1 MAAVNDFVGPLL
13 TALLDCVY
21 LGVDHTGDLTIARK
35 CLVPGD
41 IAWDDC
47 QCGQLVMSEN
57 RRYGSRA
64 FASEAPDLD
73 AECGEPVLTIDVTV
87 SLTRCV
93 PGPDDNGNPPDCAA
107 LQTSA
112 LQLLK
117 DKNDIR
123 RTLMCCLTAL
133 YNDHSTRPQ
142 LLGFIIQGQDT
153 TGPSGGCAGSDTNF
167 LVGFPN
173 GCDC

>member
-1 MAAVNDFVGPLL
+1 MATVNDFVGPFLS
-13 TALLDCVY
+13 ALLDCVY
-21 LGVDHTGDLTIARK
+21 DGVDHTGTLSIARK

-41 IAWDDC
+41 IAWDQC
-47 QCGQLVMSEN
+47 ECGQLAMSEN

-64 FASEAPDLD
+64 FATEAPDLD
-73 AECGEPVLTIDVTV
+73 AECGEPVLTIDVTI

-93 PGPDDNGNPPDCAA
+93 PGPNDNGDPPSCDA
-107 LQTSA
+107 LNTAA

-117 DKNDIR
+117 DKNDVR
-123 RTLMCCLTAL
+123 RTLMCCLTNA
-133 YNDHSTRPQ
+133 YNSHSTRPP
-142 LLGFIIQGQDT
+142 LLGFIIGAQET
-153 TGPSGGCAGSDTNF
+153 TGPSGLCAGSDTNF